1 MRSEVLHSPC
11 FPSGTSQIDPVSFII
26 TTPAEPLEID
36 IREEHIC
43 HGKALQDTSEETGSE
58 NNSGSVFISSKF
70 ETGEQDRLLKAT
82 PAMQYLVSGE
92 QTPFVS

>member
-1 MRSEVLHSPC
+1 MKCVSLDKIEEATENQTRSEVLHSPR

-43 HGKALQDTSEETGSE
+43 HGKAL
-58 NNSGSVFISSKF
+58 
-70 ETGEQDRLLKAT
+70 
-82 PAMQYLVSGE
+82 
-92 QTPFVS
+92 